1 MRDNVRQGLSVAI
14 GVATIGVATIA
25 VALLL
30 LWWMLPI

>member
-1 MRDNVRQGLSVAI
+1 MRDNVRQGLSAAI
-14 GVATIGVATIA
+14 DGAAIGVATIA

>member
-1 MRDNVRQGLSVAI
+1 MRDGVRQGLSAAI
-14 GVATIGVATIA
+14 DGAAIGVATIA